1 MEAGGK
7 GGKAARSMS
16 QNKTT
21 RKSAGAVAP
30 RVYEY
35 ESYRRL
41 EELLALRSLAPATM
55 EEYRRYVR
63 KLGLRVQRDPA
74 GLQEHEVREYLVRLK
89 THQHYSASSM
99 RGACAALRFYYGRVL
114 GRDWKLFDLVRSPTV
129 QRLPQVLSRAE
140 VARLLAAVREPRF
153 RVILRLI
160 YACGL
165 RIGEAVRLEVR
176 DVQQGRRLHLRE
188 AKGGKERF
196 VPLPRAML
204 EELRAWW
211 KQHRHPRLLFPGVG
225 RGWKEHRRGMVAA
238 TDEPMSIGSVQLC
251 FRRAVTEAR
260 LPREATVHTLRHS
273 YATHLLEAGVSL
285 RLISAYLG
293 HTSLDTTVI
302 YTHLTAVSE
311 EKARAVVDRLLP
323 PVG

>member
-1 MEAGGK
+1 MAAGG
-7 GGKAARSMS
+7 GEGKAARSMS

-21 RKSAGAVAP
+21 KKSAGAQAP

-41 EELLALRSLAPATM
+41 DELLALRSLAPATM

-74 GLQEHEVREYLVRLK
+74 GLEEHEVREYLLRLK
-89 THQHYSASSM
+89 THQHYSPSSM
-99 RGACAALRFYYGRVL
+99 RGACAALRFYYGHVL
-114 GRDWKLFDLVRSPTV
+114 GRDWKLFDLVRTPTV
-129 QRLPQVLSRAE
+129 QHLPQVLSREE
-140 VARLLAAVREPRF
+140 VGRLFGVLREPRF
-153 RVILRLI
+153 RVLLRLI

-165 RIGEAVRLEVR
+165 RVGEAVRLEVR
-176 DVQQGRRLHLRE
+176 DVQAGCRLHLRQT
-188 AKGGKERF
+188 KGNKERY
-196 VPLPRAML
+196 VPLPGAML
-204 EELRAWW
+204 EELRQWW
-211 KQHRHPRLLFPGVG
+211 KLHRHPRLLFPGVG
-225 RGWKEHRRGMVAA
+225 RGWKEHRRGVVAG
-238 TDEPMSIGSVQLC
+238 TDEPMSISSVQHC
-251 FRRAVTEAR
+251 FRQAVTEAR

-311 EKARAVVDRLLP
+311 EKARAVVDGLLP
-323 PVG
+323 AG